1 MGGAPTVQ
9 APKPPDPGQE
19 YQSAISAYMRNA
31 PALYREESQYQPL
44 YNQMQQ
50 GIMGSNLDFY
60 SQAIQ
65 NVMPG
70 MESSLQGIGNQ
81 AIANAAQQYGQ
92 YAGVMGQTAL
102 ASSPALQQLYG
113 FSQGQLGAT
122 ADPTMQGLLAGVQR
136 DTGAGVQQLGD
147 LAQQAGRSM
156 EPINQQLQ
164 SLYGQVQPMVSQ
176 GMGDIRGIAGQ
187 AAADPRS
194 ALWQATAA
202 NVQGNLGQL
211 DPLTQQLQE
220 KAQSELALGGKL
232 SASQIADAAQQARAA
247 YSARGMLGQSGSIA
261 AEVLGRTA
269 FQQQLLGQREQFAGN
284 VSGLVQNQLAQRT
297 QAAMGMSQAD
307 IAATQANQ
315 QLAGNLYGTAANLG
329 LQGTQ
334 VGAGLQGQ
342 IGANIQAAQQQQAAL
357 TQAGLQFG
365 QQGAQMA
372 AGLQGS
378 ILDQIYRQQAQGAA
392 GLQNVYGAQQGALG
406 GVLGAQGAA
415 PALAQNIYGGLNAMG
430 TGSPNL
436 FAGSGMLQLTN
447 QSAMAGM
454 NAQAAANQ
462 MNAQSKGN
470 AQGAMIGA
478 GAGIAGALIT
488 GVAVF

>member
-1 MGGAPTVQ
+1 
-9 APKPPDPGQE
+9 
-19 YQSAISAYMRNA
+19 MRNA

-50 GIMGSNLDFY
+50 GIMGSNIAYY
-60 SQAIQ
+60 SQALQ
-65 NVMPG
+65 QQLPG
-70 MESSLQGIGNQ
+70 MQSALLGAQNQ
-81 AIANAAQQYGQ
+81 AAANAAQQYGQ
-92 YAGVMGQTAL
+92 YAGQLGQQAL
-102 ASSPALQQLYG
+102 AASPALQQIYG
-113 FSQGQLGAT
+113 FSQEQLAAGPDQALQGILGQAQQALPG
-122 ADPTMQGLLAGVQR
+122 Q
-136 DTGAGVQQLGD
+136 VQQLNA
-147 LAQQAGRSM
+147 LAAQAGQSM
-156 EPINQQLQ
+156 APINQQLQ
-164 SLYGQVQPMVSQ
+164 GLYGQVGAATQQGVS
-176 GMGDIRGIAGQ
+176 DVRGIAAQ

-232 SASQIADAAQQARAA
+232 SESQIADAAQQARAA
-247 YSARGMLGQSGSIA
+247 YSARGMLGSSGSIA

-269 FQQQLLGQREQFAGN
+269 FQQQLLGQREQFASG
-284 VSGLVQNQLAQRT
+284 VSGLVQQQLANRT

-315 QLAGNLYGTAANLG
+315 QLAGQLYGTGANLG
-329 LQGTQ
+329 LQGAQ
-334 VGAGLQGQ
+334 VGGALQGQ
-342 IGANIQAAQQQQAAL
+342 IAQNIQNAQQQQAAL
-357 TQAGLQFG
+357 TQAGINVY
-365 QQGAQMA
+365 QQGLQQQ

-378 ILDQIYRQQAQGAA
+378 ILDQIYRQQSQGLA
-392 GLQNVYGAQQGALG
+392 GLQNVYAAQQAPLA
-406 GVLGAQGAA
+406 GVLGAQAGGADW
-415 PALAQNIYGGLNAMG
+415 LNSIYGGLANMG

-436 FAGSGMLQLTN
+436 FQGSGMLQLTN
-447 QSAMAGM
+447 QSAMANM

-462 MNAQSKGN
+462 MNAQSRGN